1 MRPKISFLNLDVAE
15 NTAHII
21 VYATGRQENIKVEL
35 RDITGKIL
43 FDKVTILSPE
53 NIFKSQVNIAEQLP
67 ENLIL
72 SLYDNNGK
80 LLLEYKAD
88 KPEIKP
94 TPDPAKAA
102 KQPKEIASIEQL
114 FLTGLHLEQYRHAT
128 YDPMAYYM
136 EALEREPGDIRC
148 NNAVGLLNMRRGKF
162 EEAEQY
168 FHTAIKTL
176 TERNPNPYDGEPY
189 YNLGW
194 SLKMQG
200 KYDEAYSAY
209 YKATWNA
216 AWRDAG
222 YFGVAQ
228 IDSIR
233 KDWNAALEHVDLAL
247 IHNWHNHKARQ
258 LKSLHPEIFRRN

>member
-1 MRPKISFLNLDVAE
+1 MK
-15 NTAHII
+15 
-21 VYATGRQENIKVEL
+21 K
-35 RDITGKIL
+35 
-43 FDKVTILSPE
+43 
-53 NIFKSQVNIAEQLP
+53 
-67 ENLIL
+67 
-72 SLYDNNGK
+72 
-80 LLLEYKAD
+80 
-88 KPEIKP
+88 
-94 TPDPAKAA
+94 
-102 KQPKEIASIEQL
+102 
-114 FLTGLHLEQYRHAT
+114 
-128 YDPMAYYM
+128 
-136 EALEREPGDIRC
+136 
-148 NNAVGLLNMRRGKF
+148 
-162 EEAEQY
+162 AEQY

-233 KDWNAALEHVDLAL
+233 KKYWNAALEHVDLAL

-258 LKSLHPEIFRRN
+258 LKASILRHSGETEKALKFIEESLTIDKFNLGCRFEKYFIGNNLTELQEMTTFSSVRFILLFCHKQQITSFVNVKKITFAFILTVKVCAV

>member
-1 MRPKISFLNLDVAE
+1 M
-15 NTAHII
+15 
-21 VYATGRQENIKVEL
+21 

-247 IHNWHNHKARQ
+247 IHNWHNHKSTPVE
-258 LKSLHPEIFRRN
+258 SLHPETFRRN